1 MKKCIK
7 NLVVLIASTASSFT
21 YASVTTVYT
30 DNVVPFVGADFEYS
44 IIKPND
50 DWRNL
55 SSREFPGG
63 NGFVGVRL
71 SDYIGF
77 ELGYEFTGKKEK
89 THQFIA
95 GETFFN
101 FTSPVLVGTSVSS
114 KISFNGW
121 HLDLLGFVPLDH
133 CIDLLL
139 SVGYSATRTKLQF
152 GVGTVGNPTLIN
164 IIPSLHSRGR
174 TFLRLGGGIQW
185 MITDMTGVRA
195 LVRWKNTT
203 RITLRNTPAIDFLVA
218 SYGVSRTMYKDALTA
233 AVGVFFRF
241 Y

>member
-1 MKKCIK
+1 MA
-7 NLVVLIASTASSFT
+7 ASFA

-30 DNVVPFVGADFEYS
+30 DNVMPFVGADFEYS
-44 IIKPND
+44 IINPHN
-50 DWRNL
+50 DWRNFF
-55 SSREFPGG
+55 SRVFPGG

-71 SDYIGF
+71 SEYIGF
-77 ELGYEFTGKKEK
+77 ELGYDFTGKKEK
-89 THQFIA
+89 THEFIA

-101 FTSPVLVGTSVSS
+101 FPSPVLVGTTVHS

-139 SVGYSATRTKLQF
+139 TVGYSATRAKLQF
-152 GVGTVGNPTLIN
+152 DVGTVGNPTLLS
-164 IIPSLHSRGR
+164 IIPTLNARGR

-185 MITDMTGVRA
+185 MVTDMTGVRA
-195 LVRWKNTT
+195 LVRWKNTN
-203 RITLRNTPAIDFLVA
+203 RINFRNTPGIDFLVA
-218 SYGVSRTMYKDALTA
+218 NYGVSRTLYKDAVTV

-241 Y
+241 F

>member
-1 MKKCIK
+1 MAS
-7 NLVVLIASTASSFT
+7 VASTAT
-21 YASVTTVYT
+21 HASVTTVYT
-30 DNVVPFVGADFEYS
+30 ESVVPFVGADFEYS

-71 SDYIGF
+71 SEYIGF

-101 FTSPVLVGTSVSS
+101 FTSPLLVGTTVHS
-114 KISFNGW
+114 KMSFNGW

-139 SVGYSATRTKLQF
+139 SVGYSATRAKLQF
-152 GVGTVGNPTLIN
+152 DVGALGNPIVIN
-164 IIPSLHSRGR
+164 AFPSLSSRGR
-174 TFLRLGGGIQW
+174 TFLRLGAGIQW

-195 LVRWKNTT
+195 LLRWKNTN
-203 RITLRNTPAIDFLVA
+203 RLNLRSTPAIDFLVA
-218 SYGVSRTMYKDALTA
+218 NYGVSRTMYKDALTA